1 MMVPDTFVDEGPYV
15 AVIDGKF
22 LPIHSIQIEERVDA
36 NRMYSGQSI
45 QSKGVNV
52 ASKEYT
58 ITLST
63 RRRPGKLLSHS
74 SYGYIF
80 SPVKKIALNN
90 VVTISKEVF
99 LDDTGWGQLFEIE
112 LTCVSY
118 SVEDR

>member
-1 MMVPDTFVDEGPYV
+1 MVPDTFVDEGPYV

-22 LPIHSIQIEERVDA
+22 LPIHSIQIEERVDE

-52 ASKEYT
+52 AFKEYT

-63 RRRPGKLLSHS
+63 GRRPGELLSHS

-80 SPVKKIALNN
+80 SPVKKIVLKN
-90 VVTISKEVF
+90 VVTTIKEAF

-118 SVEDR
+118 TVENR

>member
-1 MMVPDTFVDEGPYV
+1 MVVPYSFVDEGPYIS
-15 AVIDGKF
+15 VIDGKF

-63 RRRPGKLLSHS
+63 RRRPGELLSHS

-80 SPVKKIALNN
+80 SPVKKIVLNN

-118 SVEDR
+118 TVENR